1 MEIEI
6 IVREKVARLA
16 NKHDFAV
23 CGNSDYRIKFDF
35 DSEWDAYEVK
45 TARFKYNGTYT
56 DVVFNGCECPM
67 PIITSAFRVEVGV
80 YAGDLRTTSCAV
92 LPLKKSIL
100 CGSETESKESQEI
113 KDSINKILKEKIDS
127 PQKAV
132 VGEVLTVEEVDEDGK
147 PTKWKTA
154 PAAAEQKQADWGQ
167 NDETAADFVKN
178 RPCYTE
184 WKAGTY
190 FDVTVDKETAIQG
203 GVFFY
208 RIDNN
213 EINWDML
220 DKTDN
225 QLFVKGR
232 KYNIVF
238 DGITYTST
246 AEDDIIGN
254 GHLYYEELEDNGMP
268 FVLSAGNGITLAC
281 KTAGEHSIKVT
292 GEVPTYH
299 KLDKRYYNRSIEYD
313 TGIMNESPSRI
324 SLSSYTQAMDI
335 GRVQWDYTLMRPTEE
350 EVKELGDELFN
361 IYPVNLYVTGARNMI
376 LGVVPYGDSSL
387 IVQLPVNVGDTTI
400 SNITETPSVD
410 VTYRDTN
417 QYLIKIKETGANKPT
432 LYVWFNTYDEKSGA
446 RSALVYYNNA
456 LYSMELRFN
465 LANLKIKRIL

>member
-23 CGNSDYRIKFDF
+23 CGNSDYKIKFDF

-127 PQKAV
+127 PQKAGI
-132 VGEVLTVEEVDEDGK
+132 GEVLTVEEVDENGK

-167 NDETAADFVKN
+167 NDETAADFVRN

-190 FDVTVDKETAIQG
+190 I
-203 GVFFY
+203 
-208 RIDNN
+208 
-213 EINWDML
+213 
-220 DKTDN
+220 
-225 QLFVKGR
+225 
-232 KYNIVF
+232 
-238 DGITYTST
+238 
-246 AEDDIIGN
+246 
-254 GHLYYEELEDNGMP
+254 
-268 FVLSAGNGITLAC
+268 SA
-281 KTAGEHSIKVT
+281 
-292 GEVPTYH
+292 
-299 KLDKRYYNRSIEYD
+299 
-313 TGIMNESPSRI
+313 
-324 SLSSYTQAMDI
+324 
-335 GRVQWDYTLMRPTEE
+335 
-350 EVKELGDELFN
+350 
-361 IYPVNLYVTGARNMI
+361 VN
-376 LGVVPYGDSSL
+376 
-387 IVQLPVNVGDTTI
+387 
-400 SNITETPSVD
+400 
-410 VTYRDTN
+410 
-417 QYLIKIKETGANKPT
+417 
-432 LYVWFNTYDEKSGA
+432 
-446 RSALVYYNNA
+446 
-456 LYSMELRFN
+456 
-465 LANLKIKRIL
+465 RILMWVQKQK

>member
-23 CGNSDYRIKFDF
+23 CGNSDYKIKFDF

-92 LPLKKSIL
+92 LPLKKSII

-127 PQKAV
+127 PQKAEI
-132 VGEVLTVEEVDEDGK
+132 GEVLTVEEVDENGK

-167 NDETAADFVKN
+167 NNETAADFVKN

-190 FDVTVDKETAIQG
+190 FDVTLDKETATQG

-208 RIDNN
+208 RIDDN

-225 QLFVKGR
+225 QLFVRGR

-238 DGITYTST
+238 DGVTYTST
-246 AEDDIIGN
+246 AGNDMIGN
-254 GHLYYEELEDNGMP
+254 GHLYYDELEDNGMP
-268 FVLSAGNGITLAC
+268 FVLSAGNGVTLAC
-281 KTAGEHSIKVT
+281 KTAGEHNIKVT

-299 KLDKRYYNRSIEYD
+299 KLDKRYYNRPIEYD
-313 TGIMNESPSRI
+313 TGIMDESPSRI

-361 IYPVNLYVTGARNMI
+361 MYPVNLYVTGARNMI

-387 IVQLPVNVGDTTI
+387 IVELPVNVGDTKII
-400 SNITETPSVD
+400 SITETPTVD

-456 LYSMELRFN
+456 LYSMELN
-465 LANLKIKRIL
+465 TNLKIKRIL